1 MQSRKNEFVT
11 RLKEDADTALNGA
24 RLACTKALTNDHD
37 KPSGEWRTNCHQQ
50 WFYASGCIVV
60 PCSEAFHKTHRFDLS
75 KNGHSG
81 GSTHTCKL
89 TVIDHLQ

>member
-37 KPSGEWRTNCHQQ
+37 KPSGEWRTNP
-50 WFYASGCIVV
+50 VV
-60 PCSEAFHKTHRFDLS
+60 
-75 KNGHSG
+75 SG
-81 GSTHTCKL
+81 GPIVTSSGFVPVDALLYLVVRPFIRHTDL
-89 TVIDHLQ
+89 T